1 VSRRLRRTL
10 AGAALLGLAVVLLW
24 AVAARRPPLEGLI
37 GLEVSGNTSAVALLL
52 LSEGTGREAFA
63 DLALAVGLL
72 SFVGALAFLRVLARI
87 E

>member
-1 VSRRLRRTL
+1 MNGWLW
-10 AGAALLGLAVVLLW
+10 AATAIIAAQLPLL

-72 SFVGALAFLRVLARI
+72 SFVGALAFLRFLARI